1 MAKIDVKATVTA
13 PAEVTIP
20 LVRADHHETSN
31 IFRVCFE
38 VFMSLFSGLLGYVL
52 SLKNPEA
59 IHFVSLTI
67 CGLAALVFLIITF
80 IYGRKSKNV

>member
-31 IFRVCFE
+31 IFRIFFE
-38 VFMSLFSGLLGYVL
+38 IFISLFSGLLGYVL
-52 SLKNPEA
+52 SIETPDK
-59 IHFVSLTI
+59 IHYFSLTI
-67 CGLAALVFLIITF
+67 CGIAAIVFLIISF
-80 IYGRKSKNV
+80 IYGKKSKNV